1 MSFRVPRFLVVAG
14 SGLLLSL
21 SFAACAQS
29 SVGIRAG
36 ANVASMARPVPAGQP
51 KAEVTPLLG
60 AQVGVVLNVRVGK
73 LAFQPGLLFSQKG
86 YAAGSLG
93 GVAPTT
99 YAVGD
104 TLVRR
109 GVEVTRKGRDYLR
122 LNYLEMPLNVVYTF
136 GETGGAQLI
145 FGTYVGMGLNGRI
158 HTDGF
163 TVTEH
168 LTKTVGGQLVAD
180 QTRPLSEAGASDI
193 PVTFSTN
200 FVYQQRPY
208 LQCLDVG
215 LTGGLG
221 FATGPV
227 QVQALYGWGIANLAE
242 SRNGLGTA

>member
-36 ANVASMARPVPAGQP
+36 ANVASMALLVPAGQP

-60 AQVGVVLNVRVGK
+60 AQVGVVLNVR
-73 LAFQPGLLFSQKG
+73 
-86 YAAGSLG
+86 SLG

-122 LNYLEMPLNVVYTF
+122 LNYLKMPLNVVYTF

-145 FGTYVGMGLNGRI
+145 FGPYVGMGLNGRI